1 MISVMGDIQGGVPPC
16 SLRDGIGV
24 APVDR
29 HVMPIGFHSAPGL
42 RRRIIAPRLGGAGI
56 HYKNGPPQIDARSKT
71 MADPKKTEKTNLTR
85 NHRGKGY
92 NHFGARARGAHY
104 MVGAKGLFA
113 G

>member
-29 HVMPIGFHSAPGL
+29 HVMAIGFHSAPGL

-56 HYKNGPPQIDARSKT
+56 HYNNGPPQIDARSKT
-71 MADPKKTEKTNLTR
+71 MADPNKTRGDILTR
-85 NHRGKGY
+85 TYRVKGDIE
-92 NHFGARARGAHY
+92 FMPRARGADY
-104 MVGAKGLFA
+104 NVEAKGFY
-113 G
+113 